1 MYPSCPRLPALQ
13 KSTFLHGGT
22 TDTLLKVRRHSHMS
36 CRSKILI
43 ISVGSAVAAFIALTI
58 TPAGHI
64 SWDDAR
70 ERIRAFLGMRTSK
83 LPACQQNLRRIELSK
98 TMWADQRS
106 ETSPDT
112 PTWADLR
119 PDFPDWLTNNARL
132 WTNGRPI
139 CPRGGTY
146 TIGRV
151 GERPRCSIGGYDHSP

>member
-1 MYPSCPRLPALQ
+1 MTR
-13 KSTFLHGGT
+13 
-22 TDTLLKVRRHSHMS
+22 
-36 CRSKILI
+36 RSKVLIL
-43 ISVGSAVAAFIALTI
+43 SGGLLVAVFIAFTI
-58 TPAGHI
+58 TRAEHI
-64 SWDDAR
+64 SSEDVR
-70 ERIRAFLGMRTSK
+70 ERIRALLGMRTSK

-98 TMWADQRS
+98 MMWANERT

-139 CPRGGTY
+139 CPKGGTY

-151 GERPRCSIGGYDHSP
+151 GERPRCSIGGYEHSP